1 MRSSESIVSVKIVDT
16 YVNKNGKKMRV
27 VRIKK
32 KKKKIKDLDSK
43 LLSNETKLN

>member
-43 LLSNETKLN
+43 LLLNETKLN